1 MNKTATGNTRAVA
14 LQYDGY
20 SAPVVSA
27 KGNGIVAEAIIEL
40 ARQHDIPVQERPE
53 LVKFLAQ
60 VDLGDEIPETLYVA
74 VAEVIAFAYMIKNR
88 HLDPVYDQQRKN

>member
-1 MNKTATGNTRAVA
+1 MSKTATGITKAVA

-20 SAPVVSA
+20 PVPIVSA
-27 KGNGIVAEAIIEL
+27 KGNGIIAEEIIEL
-40 ARQHDIPVQERPE
+40 ARQHDIPIQERPE

-60 VDLGDEIPETLYVA
+60 VDLGDEIPEALYAA

-88 HLDPVYDQQRKN
+88 HPDPASGNQRKN